1 LTNLLEF
8 FKEVTQTPDRKKTLD
23 IICLDFK
30 RLFDTLQPT
39 GWWIKAPPVKKC
51 TNSKHTNK
59 IKAVNSLVVLPVKN
73 RAGGGANQGMF
84 CSMYVRWRGRH
95 HSTSNQPDGSHRT
108 TVWRT
113 QSNIPHNGHDTHF
126 DYTMRSFNIRR
137 FMNNDA
143 FGRHSSSN
151 WGGL

>member
-1 LTNLLEF
+1 MTNLLEF

-73 RAGGGANQGMF
+73 RAGGGSKSGHVLF
-84 CSMYVRWRGRH
+84 YVCEVERKTSQHKQPTRCI
-95 HSTSNQPDGSHRT
+95 TSNHCVENAEQHT
-108 TVWRT
+108 
-113 QSNIPHNGHDTHF
+113 
-126 DYTMRSFNIRR
+126 
-137 FMNNDA
+137 A
-143 FGRHSSSN
+143 
-151 WGGL
+151 